1 MDTSMIFGRYYPAD
15 SPVHHMDA
23 RVKLTLLLVFIG
35 AAICVGTPAGLAV
48 CALFTFA
55 FYCIARIPLRTALAS
70 VGPLLLIVILTA
82 FANLFFV
89 QQGQAYFNWAFINI
103 TERGCYLAVFMGLR
117 LTILLFGAC
126 LLTLTTTT
134 LDITDA
140 FEAMLKP
147 FARFGVPA
155 HELSMIM
162 GIALR
167 FLPQFAEELNYTRN
181 AQLSRGARLSEGSLR
196 ERAGALKALII
207 PLFTSVF
214 RHAETLAGA
223 MDARCYHGGPGRT
236 RLNTPKVEA
245 RDFVAIAVMAL
256 MVAAIV
262 LCNIFL

>member
-1 MDTSMIFGRYYPAD
+1 MANGMIFGKYYAGT
-15 SPVHHMDA
+15 SPVHQLDG
-23 RVKLTLLLVFIG
+23 RVKLTLLLVYMVV
-35 AAICVGTPAGLAV
+35 AIFVKSPVALAV
-48 CALFTFA
+48 CVGFTVLFYA
-55 FYCIARIPLRTALAS
+55 IARIPFKVALSA
-70 VGPLLLIVILTA
+70 VAPLLFFVVFTA
-82 FANLFFV
+82 IANLFFV
-89 QQGQAYFNWAFINI
+89 QTGDVYFQWWIIKIASD
-103 TERGCYLAVFMGLR
+103 GCYLAVFMGIR
-117 LTILLFGAC
+117 LGMMLFGAC

-167 FLPQFAEELNYTRN
+167 FLPQFAEELSYTRS

-196 ERAGALKALII
+196 ERAGALKALLI

-236 RLNTPKVEA
+236 RLYVPQVER
-245 RDFVAIAVMAL
+245 RDFAAMGL
-256 MVAAIV
+256 MVVFVAAV
-262 LCNIFL
+262 VSCSIFL